1 MRAGC
6 VPRSGWSDF
15 SVFRQESI
23 SGSVWDRG
31 TTLDKGK
38 GYILLYSCTHSQA
51 GSVGHTESVGQ
62 AGVQSE
68 VWDDNQVVNKVN
80 LDVNV
85 VIDRD
90 NITQSDTPVNIQDNA
105 QVNIQDNN
113 LGVTLAN
120 VVPVNDWIDYHI
132 NNQGDNQSYNQ
143 DDIQVDDEVGDMAQ
157 LQTASD
163 NSLTSPALPSHTFL
177 SRVQQRTLGVG

>member
-1 MRAGC
+1 VG
-6 VPRSGWSDF
+6 
-15 SVFRQESI
+15 
-23 SGSVWDRG
+23 
-31 TTLDKGK
+31 
-38 GYILLYSCTHSQA
+38 QA
-51 GSVGHTESVGQ
+51 GSVGQAESVGQ

-90 NITQSDTPVNIQDNA
+90 NIAQSETPVNIQDNA
-105 QVNIQDNN
+105 QVDIQDNN

-132 NNQGDNQSYNQ
+132 NNQGDNQSHNQ

-163 NSLTSPALPSHTFL
+163 NNLTSPALPSHTFL
-177 SRVQQRTLGVG
+177 SRVQQRTLGVGQPKTRKGQDKDEAEDMVTFYLK